1 MEGFTFLDANVFMY
15 AAGAPHAYKEPCVRI
30 LADVETDKLVATVD
44 TEIFQELLY
53 RYSHINLA
61 EKGVLLCRDILRY
74 RMVILPVEELDIR
87 ETIELYN
94 SLRHKGVKPRDVI
107 HAAVMKNHDISRVIS
122 ADKHFDHFD
131 FLSRI
136 DPLDYNSAN

>member
-1 MEGFTFLDANVFMY
+1 MEGFTFLDANIFMY
-15 AAGAPHAYKEPCVRI
+15 AAGAPHAYKDPCVRI
-30 LADVETDKLVATVD
+30 LADAETDKLTATVD

-87 ETIELYN
+87 ETIELYD
-94 SLRHKGVKPRDVI
+94 SLRHKGVKPRDVL
-107 HAAVMKNHDISRVIS
+107 HAAVMKNHGISRVIS
-122 ADKHFDHFD
+122 ADKHFDQFD
-131 FLSRI
+131 FLTRI
-136 DPLDYNSAN
+136 DPLDYNLPN